1 MNITI
6 TTKVSVPDDA
16 KKYVE
21 DKAPKF
27 EKFSK
32 LRKIDAIMDKDGE
45 KYKLDISVA
54 LEHGGSDVVASATGA
69 DWLSVT
75 DDVSDKI
82 EKQLRRIK
90 EKKKSHRIKKVQPK
104 QSSEEE
110 EQQQH

>member
-6 TTKVSVPDDA
+6 STKVGVPDDA

-21 DKAPKF
+21 EKATKF
-27 EKFSK
+27 EKFCK
-32 LRKIDAIMDKDGE
+32 LRKMDAIMDKDGE
-45 KYKLDISVA
+45 KYQLDISVA
-54 LEHGGSDVVASATGA
+54 LEHGGNDVVASSSGA

-90 EKKKSHRIKKVQPK
+90 EKKKSHRIKKVQPQK
-104 QSSEEE
+104 PTDDEEPE
-110 EQQQH
+110 E